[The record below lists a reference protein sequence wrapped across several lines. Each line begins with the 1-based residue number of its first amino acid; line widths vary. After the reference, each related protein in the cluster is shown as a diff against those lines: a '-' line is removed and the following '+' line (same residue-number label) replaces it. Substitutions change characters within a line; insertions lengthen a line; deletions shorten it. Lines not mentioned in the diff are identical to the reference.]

1 MSDNKEKVSGKQKL
15 SSFMQKT
22 ADVTKK
28 VAKDAYDGTKVMA
41 EKIKENSE
49 KHKFEKLAPL
59 FPDDYL
65 SEDFK
70 IPNVIKIVDD
80 ATRKNIEMCQ
90 GAIGWLAME
99 GAGKDNSQKTE
110 VLYLYDETREMCG
123 LQFVPSFNIN
133 AIYCIDTFDLSKKR
147 FIKADCIFNKA
158 QEEKLAELEKVA
170 YSLGA
175 KSYSVD
181 IVSSESDGVSKRQST
196 TAKVDQEGATVK
208 NSSSNSNSNHSVG
221 HSSATFEGH
230 NSPVAPKLK
239 WFMYD
244 DTIKNLIEMRCAD
257 PASVKSRTLE
267 LSGASSATMSRQTA
281 VAIDCMIKGAKVK
294 SSSDMEMQ
302 ANKELSSTLVFKIE
316 F

>member
-1 MSDNKEKVSGKQKL
+1 MSENKEKGSGKQKFTE
-15 SSFMQKT
+15 FMHKT
-22 ADVTKK
+22 ADATKK

-110 VLYLYDETREMCG
+110 VLYLYDEAREMCG

-208 NSSSNSNSNHSVG
+208 NSSSNSKSNHSVG

-230 NSPVAPKLK
+230 NSPVAPRLK